1 MSWLIRSLAFQQDC
15 FRSAEK
21 SKHFTRLPLTFVT
34 HSPARCSYFCYIKF
48 LTLICLI
55 SHQIASCPMS
65 HWQETRTF
73 CLNRNGFLISR
84 FHSFCFHCTGHFV
97 STFVSFARDF
107 KIKISKTKSPRIDPF
122 VSFPFNLLRNR
133 SKKIDKGQ
141 KEKKAMG
148 VPRNGRKNPPWGQG
162 NERNSSRIYFLIF
175 FLLTVF

>member
-1 MSWLIRSLAFQQDC
+1 
-15 FRSAEK
+15 
-21 SKHFTRLPLTFVT
+21 
-34 HSPARCSYFCYIKF
+34 
-48 LTLICLI
+48 
-55 SHQIASCPMS
+55 MS
-65 HWQETRTF
+65 HCQDTRDKD
-73 CLNRNGFLISR
+73 FLFKPKWISYQI
-84 FHSFCFHCTGHFV
+84 SSV
-97 STFVSFARDF
+97 FAF
-107 KIKISKTKSPRIDPF
+107 IAQVILFQLLFLLPEISKLIFSKTKSPRIDPF